1 MFSLKKALLW
11 AVSVIFVSTT
21 SYAGEIGHI
30 PISSDT
36 HTFPH
41 IAELKPAPGSFQVAK
56 ATFLPELKDS
66 ENGWSG
72 SSISNSANK
81 GNNCS
86 GYELTS
92 CPAHGSCS
100 SCPFDR
106 RYKRLISC
114 ANGYTRKGNSCKA
127 ASCSAIGYRSDI
139 PANQICTKINEDDL
153 TCYKDCRAVSC
164 SMYMAS
170 CSNKPAHATTVS
182 KCPDCKDTANSN
194 CGDNVCMVGACE
206 TNYKL
211 NGDMTGCILKDDTCP
226 DGYFKTCETGT
237 QGYPKFTELGS
248 SCYQCKPNKQPWEI
262 CAEKINASYPGY
274 GVLTSTSVP
283 SQGKGYVVVKDL
295 TLSKL
300 PGNVIYGAKHFNSI
314 SECASLNPT
323 LTVKTANV
331 TSEDIS
337 DSLTGTR
344 TMMYV
349 NRFENF
355 DIEDVNIHYDL
366 TLENSY
372 SVYPILVYAKKTTA
386 SKLKNATFSFSGS
399 TFSSLISFHDS
410 GQIYNTSYKLTLDI
424 EGNVKFGSFSSAN
437 YLPRLHMIRDWT
449 ILNVKPGANLEFP
462 GMDMAGMVII
472 DNATVKAVRIAT
484 SQWIKDKQHNLIL
497 KNNASLYLS
506 DELHLESNIGIN
518 SGSQLITR
526 FLETYLAQT
535 VTLSGNNSSAYLWNP
550 TTDQK
555 SLIRKATSSD
565 KCIYVSMSSGSSN
578 GFDITQLST
587 VQNHFKCCSNSNTDN
602 CGLTSSSWVYD
613 CSGGRCQYK

>member
-164 SMYMAS
+164 SRYMAS
-170 CSNKPAHATTVS
+170 CINKPAHATTVS
-182 KCPDCKDTANSN
+182 KCPDCKNTANSN

-237 QGYPKFTELGS
+237 LGYPKFTELGS

-331 TSEDIS
+331 TSEAIIGNS
-337 DSLTGTR
+337 TKR
-344 TMMYV
+344 YI

-366 TLENSY
+366 TLKESY
-372 SVYPILVYAKKTTA
+372 TQPILVYAQKTTT
-386 SKLKNATFSFSGS
+386 SKLKNVEFSVSGDTFSE
-399 TFSSLISFHDS
+399 LIELYADTPL
-410 GQIYNTSYKLTLDI
+410 INTSYNLQLDI
-424 EGNVKFGSFSSAN
+424 EGNLKISPHTNGYN
-437 YLPRLHMIRDWT
+437 GEIPRIRAIRHWT
-449 ILNVKPGANLEFP
+449 VLNIKPGANVDFP
-462 GMDMAGMVII
+462 GMDMASNVNIN
-472 DNATVKAVRIAT
+472 NATVKAARIAT
-484 SQWIKDKQHNLIL
+484 DNWRTGDIAIKMT
-497 KNNASLYLS
+497 NNAKLYFTNKI
-506 DELHLESNIGIN
+506 HLEGDVSLTG
-518 SGSQLITR
+518 GSALYTP
-526 FLETYLAQT
+526 L
-535 VTLSGNNSSAYLWNP
+535 VTKY
-550 TTDQK
+550 
-555 SLIRKATSSD
+555 
-565 KCIYVSMSSGSSN
+565 GSYY
-578 GFDITQLST
+578 I
-587 VQNHFKCCSNSNTDN
+587 NTD
-602 CGLTSSSWVYD
+602 SSSHL
-613 CSGGRCQYK
+613 YKWDPNTGSTSNYGSY